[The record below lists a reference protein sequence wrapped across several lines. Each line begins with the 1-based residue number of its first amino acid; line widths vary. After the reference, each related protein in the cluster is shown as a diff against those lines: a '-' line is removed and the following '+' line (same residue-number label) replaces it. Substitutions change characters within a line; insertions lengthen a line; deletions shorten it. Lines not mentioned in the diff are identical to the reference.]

1 MTPGAHLSDRMPEV
15 ALGRARWTPEDERHL
30 AGCEDCQAEWA
41 IIVAAGRLGAR
52 LPRIDAER
60 VAARAL
66 ERIRHER
73 AHPRV
78 RASRTAALAGL
89 AAAAVVALA
98 VWGNRGGPSTRPGGA
113 GLPAPA
119 PMAASPSESL
129 SVSPSESLAASPSE
143 SVAAQPHP
151 EPSVA
156 QGPAA
161 APSID
166 LPMPELDSL
175 PAEALDSI
183 LRALDEPM
191 AQVGAD
197 DLQPDESGDR
207 ELEQALAGME
217 G

>member
-30 AGCEDCQAEWA
+30 AGCEDCRAEWA
-41 IIVAAGRLGAR
+41 LIITAGRLGAR

-78 RASRTAALAGL
+78 RASRSAALAGL

-113 GLPAPA
+113 GRPAPA
-119 PMAASPSESL
+119 PMAASPSES
-129 SVSPSESLAASPSE
+129 VAASPSESLAA
-143 SVAAQPHP
+143 QPNP

-191 AQVGAD
+191 AQVDAD

>member
-129 SVSPSESLAASPSE
+129 
-143 SVAAQPHP
+143 AAQPNP